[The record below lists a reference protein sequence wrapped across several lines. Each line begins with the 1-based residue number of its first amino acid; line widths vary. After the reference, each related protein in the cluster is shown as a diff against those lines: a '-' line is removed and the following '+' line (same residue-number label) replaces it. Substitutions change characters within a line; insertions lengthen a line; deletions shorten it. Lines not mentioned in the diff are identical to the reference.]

1 MQQAPM
7 IVALTGWHDAQH
19 RHRYSDVR
27 MVNVVDA
34 GIGRGQLEE
43 DVCAC
48 RAISTHTHTHTSS
61 VANQCRCTC
70 RDCLDVIRIAVA
82 HGHLV
87 GCTKR

>member
-19 RHRYSDVR
+19 CHRYSDVR

-43 DVCAC
+43 DVCKAHMEQMPSRAC
-48 RAISTHTHTHTSS
+48 RAISTHTHTSS
-61 VANQCRCTC
+61 VAN
-70 RDCLDVIRIAVA
+70 
-82 HGHLV
+82 
-87 GCTKR
+87 